1 MTQEEKAKAYDEALE
16 RAKSFQQKYGGNYA
30 GYIFPELAESEDE
43 RVIKALETFINQ
55 PEIADKITFEARIGW
70 LAWLEKQKE
79 SLHIP
84 ESCKE
89 NADSFT
95 SEGERIRKEL
105 IDAFSA
111 YDIESSWNGIP
122 VSSVIAWLEKQKEQK
137 PAEWSEEDEKM
148 LHGIEQCVYDNVA
161 NIGTVNKYIDFLSSL
176 RPSWKPSEEQMLKGA
191 VEGRVHA
198 LGFHNAI
205 YIKEP
210 EWTEKLDKYK
220 EGDKVLVLLLP
231 KEDQTNG

>member
-1 MTQEEKAKAYDEALE
+1 MTQEEKANAYDEALE

-30 GYIFPELAESEDE
+30 GDIFPELAESEDE
-43 RVIKALETFINQ
+43 RIRKAIVHLLEV
-55 PEIADKITFEARIGW
+55 ASEAYLIEATGFKKEQF
-70 LAWLEKQKE
+70 LSYLEKQKE

-122 VSSVIAWLEKQKEQK
+122 VYSVIAWLEKQKEQK
-137 PAEWSEEDEKM
+137 PEVNDPFDDEQFRRGYEAGKHDAMREQKPAEWSE
-148 LHGIEQCVYDNVA
+148 
-161 NIGTVNKYIDFLSSL
+161 
-176 RPSWKPSEEQMLKGA
+176 
-191 VEGRVHA
+191 
-198 LGFHNAI
+198 
-205 YIKEP
+205 
-210 EWTEKLDKYK
+210 
-220 EGDKVLVLLLP
+220 
-231 KEDQTNG
+231 